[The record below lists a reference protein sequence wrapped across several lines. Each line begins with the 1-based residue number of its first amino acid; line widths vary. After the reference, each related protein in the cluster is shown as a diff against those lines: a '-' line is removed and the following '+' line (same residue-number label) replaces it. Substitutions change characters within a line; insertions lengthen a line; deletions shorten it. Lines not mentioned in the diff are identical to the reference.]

1 MGRSWVE
8 LIDNKNYRCGSC
20 GVTYSTASAV
30 RKHKINKNIEVKET
44 FLHALWGKEFTRE
57 ANMES
62 HILLQ
67 TPAKRKN

>member
-20 GVTYSTASAV
+20 GVTYSTALAV
-30 RKHKINKNIEVKET
+30 RKHKINKHIEVKET